1 MLSEGLAALETNIQL
16 ADSKEEEEVKKF
28 SAQVSEDCPRVLKRI
43 AECREQ
49 LDTGFLGDPDTPDE
63 KVIKFLGQIEIDF
76 EKAKARTVKLQ
87 EYQQIL
93 KLPMDDFEALDAV
106 SADLNLKGIKSRIS
120 TSYALLYST
129 LLCFFVFMLSTSRN
143 VLFSIVLFP
152 LYYQMFASSSI
163 LLISVVG

>member
-1 MLSEGLAALETNIQL
+1 MSVSLEYQALLRMLSEGLAALETNIQL

-93 KLPMDDFEALDAV
+93 KLPIDDFEVLDAV
-106 SADLNLKGIKSRIS
+106 SADLNLKSK
-120 TSYALLYST
+120 
-129 LLCFFVFMLSTSRN
+129 
-143 VLFSIVLFP
+143 
-152 LYYQMFASSSI
+152 YYHVGHIFYSI
-163 LLISVVG
+163 LKYSS